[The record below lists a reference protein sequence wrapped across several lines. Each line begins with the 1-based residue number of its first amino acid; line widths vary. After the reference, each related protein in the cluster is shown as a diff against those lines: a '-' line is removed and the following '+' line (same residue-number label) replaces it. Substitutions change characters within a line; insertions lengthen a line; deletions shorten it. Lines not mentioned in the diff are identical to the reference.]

1 MDGTTMNKT
10 IARRRPPRFEL
21 IAGAVC
27 LDFTNTLDDRFSNQP
42 KELLAQYVDLARFAE
57 DSGILTGMQVDRLI
71 ERSGS
76 NSEAAGRALA
86 AAIEMREAMFAV
98 FWAVVNRK
106 AAPPVALIKLNQ
118 YVQRAA
124 QHAQLVQVS
133 GSPITARFEWRFDD
147 TPSDFEAPL
156 WPIARSAADL
166 LASEQLAYVRPCASK
181 TCLWLFLDVSKNHRR
196 RWCDMTK
203 CGNRAKFQ
211 RFYDRKKK
219 GAV

>member
-57 DSGILTGMQVDRLI
+57 DSGILTSTQVDRLI

-76 NSEAAGRALA
+76 KREAAGRALA

-106 AAPPVALIKLNQ
+106 
-118 YVQRAA
+118 
-124 QHAQLVQVS
+124 
-133 GSPITARFEWRFDD
+133 
-147 TPSDFEAPL
+147 
-156 WPIARSAADL
+156 
-166 LASEQLAYVRPCASK
+166 
-181 TCLWLFLDVSKNHRR
+181 
-196 RWCDMTK
+196 
-203 CGNRAKFQ
+203 
-211 RFYDRKKK
+211 
-219 GAV
+219 